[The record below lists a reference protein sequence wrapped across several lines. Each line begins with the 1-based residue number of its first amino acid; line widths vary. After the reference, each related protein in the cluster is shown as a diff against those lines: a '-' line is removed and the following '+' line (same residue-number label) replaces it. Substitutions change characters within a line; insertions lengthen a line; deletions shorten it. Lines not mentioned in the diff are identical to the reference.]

1 MAYFPMFVNL
11 QGQPCLIVG
20 GGKVALRK
28 VRVLQDFGAEVTVA
42 APGILEEIRTI
53 PGVTC
58 LMQDY
63 HEALLDGRKLVVA
76 ATDDAEQNRIVSKA
90 CEERGIP
97 VNAVDQIEDCSFIFP
112 SYLRRGELVAAF
124 SSSGKSPVMTQYL
137 KEQMEPVMT
146 EAAGELTDYLGSI
159 RNRVKEQVDTEA
171 RRRDVYRQ
179 VLEFVLEKGSFP
191 DEEKLEGLI
200 RAAHGLINV

>member
-42 APGILEEIRTI
+42 APEILEEIRTI

-63 HEALLDGRKLVVA
+63 QEVLLDGRKLVVA
-76 ATDDAEQNRIVSKA
+76 ATDDAEQNRMVSKA
-90 CEERGIP
+90 CGERGIP

-112 SYLRRGELVAAF
+112 SYLRRGDLVAAF

-137 KEQMEPVMT
+137 KEQMDPVMT

-159 RNRVKEQVDTEA
+159 RERVKAQVDTEA

-191 DEEKLEGLI
+191 DEEKLEGII
-200 RAAHGLINV
+200 RTAAGQ